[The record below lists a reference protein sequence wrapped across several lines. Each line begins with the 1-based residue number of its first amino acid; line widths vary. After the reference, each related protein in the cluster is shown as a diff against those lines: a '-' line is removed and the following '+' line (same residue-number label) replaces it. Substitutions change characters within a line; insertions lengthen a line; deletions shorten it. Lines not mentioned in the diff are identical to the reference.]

1 MRRIEK
7 LKKWIKNLIKQ
18 NIDSLDNFSI
28 DSFISA
34 ADEEFYDQASIYE
47 TIKANIDD
55 PSSIDGFDSID
66 VTLEDLFL
74 KLTSDLIAPT
84 KEDIEEDLKR
94 TQEMNQTQNEITD
107 PQISKSK
114 GKRKESSCNNKII
127 LNL

>member
-34 ADEEFYDQASIYE
+34 TDEEFCGQANIYE

-94 TQEMNQTQNEITD
+94 TQEMNQAQNEIAD